1 MAIPD
6 PTKPGKRPTTLAEA
20 IVKFPR
26 QNVTVGLKAGSF
38 ILSNKKTGAT
48 AKVSSWIDPSKKTKS
63 AKEAVNDQLNS

>member
-26 QNVTVGLKAGSF
+26 QNVAVGLTAGSF
-38 ILSNKKTGAT
+38 TLTNKKTGAT
-48 AKVSSWIDPSKKTKS
+48 AKVNSWVDPSIKVKS
-63 AKEAVNDQLNS
+63 SKEALRDQLNS

>member
-48 AKVSSWIDPSKKTKS
+48 ARVNSWVDPSIKIKS
-63 AKEAVNDQLNS
+63 SKEALGDQLNS